1 MSWKQLGTP
10 RHDAL
15 RRLLIERRQ
24 RAGLTQT
31 ELAERL
37 GRNQRYVSRIE
48 RGEHRVTV
56 IDLVELAEAIGFD
69 AMAVVRRIV
78 KMGADG
84 PEKQPGR
91 VKAKGGG

>member
-1 MSWKQLGTP
+1 MMRTAKSRSTSDGAETP

-37 GRNQRYVSRIE
+37 GSNQRYV
-48 RGEHRVTV
+48 
-56 IDLVELAEAIGFD
+56 
-69 AMAVVRRIV
+69 
-78 KMGADG
+78 
-84 PEKQPGR
+84 
-91 VKAKGGG
+91 